1 MNDAPKKIWFSR
13 HMDWD
18 DAEELVKFC
27 DSHCTWLDHHPDC
40 PLKERYISNSPKTV
54 EPARKTIDEELF
66 EQWRQHINDEIF
78 KAKSYLQCLYQ
89 LNDAAILSSYF
100 CGFKP
105 TMKVENMTEA
115 ALKKLEEE

>member
-1 MNDAPKKIWFSR
+1 MTTNTPCPRCGKTNPADVHTCTSKKDIEEWFKKQDQSTDSNR
-13 HMDWD
+13 P
-18 DAEELVKFC
+18 EL
-27 DSHCTWLDHHPDC
+27 
-40 PLKERYISNSPKTV
+40 
-54 EPARKTIDEELF
+54 ARKTIDEELF